1 MRPMVGGP
9 ACPRC
14 RGSLA
19 PADSGVELATLDAP
33 SPRTKA
39 APVEPWVLEA
49 DAFELRR
56 LRRKLRPCVR
66 PEAACGEA
74 TGTPISIAAEPI
86 EQPQSTSAEHAVVE
100 STPDVIRDRRGGAA
114 SVAAD
119 SGFAAMILAAGTLGL
134 QLEGVVGEEF
144 TRWGWIGLGIGA
156 FVFAL
161 GVLRLATHAWRQSRA
176 LADEVDALRSELAA
190 LRAMAASNAAQ
201 PRPSLVGATGAT
213 SHATHVS
220 ASNFKSRVA

>member
-19 PADSGVELATLDAP
+19 PADSGVDLATLDAP
-33 SPRTKA
+33 SPRAKA
-39 APVEPWVLEA
+39 APIEPWVLEA

-66 PEAACGEA
+66 PEAACGETSPA
-74 TGTPISIAAEPI
+74 AISIAAEPI
-86 EQPQSTSAEHAVVE
+86 EQPPLPTAEPTAVEPAVE
-100 STPDVIRDRRGGAA
+100 VIRDRRGAAA

-176 LADEVDALRSELAA
+176 LANEVDALRSEIAA
-190 LRAMAASNAAQ
+190 LRAVAAAAR
-201 PRPSLVGATGAT
+201 PRFEEPGA
-213 SHATHVS
+213 
-220 ASNFKSRVA
+220 KSRVA